1 MSRVTQ
7 DTTKPHLCSCRGLS
21 PATVELSRTSHSTF
35 EYYVVV
41 LLPRRCV
48 ATTPVWALP
57 RSLATTWGIIKLFS
71 LPPGTKMFQ
80 FPGFASPTKVVMAV
94 LPTAGL
100 SHSEI
105 AGSRDI
111 CSSPALIAAYHVLH
125 RLCEP
130 RHPPSALS
138 CFISPMNSR
147 TEKCPKDT
155 QRTGNIAHTF
165 SCIAILI

>member
-1 MSRVTQ
+1 
-7 DTTKPHLCSCRGLS
+7 
-21 PATVELSRTSHSTF
+21 
-35 EYYVVV
+35 
-41 LLPRRCV
+41 
-48 ATTPVWALP
+48 
-57 RSLATTWGIIKLFS
+57 
-71 LPPGTKMFQ
+71 MFQ
-80 FPGFASPTKVVMAV
+80 FPGFASPDITVMTV

-105 AGSRDI
+105 TGSRDI

-147 TEKCPKDT
+147 TEICPKDT
-155 QRTGNIAHTF
+155 QRTENIAHTF
-165 SCIAILI
+165 SCIAILISSPSGKGRTSSSISTVLPVSTCQRSMRESHGCAVPGLAAPIRRRVADRIGCAYPFPRCGE